1 MKWLREYE
9 ESQYYSEDEIAELRW
24 ERLKSILEH
33 AYTNTSFYKKRFD
46 SAGITLKDIKSP
58 EDLSKLPIL
67 ARKDIQNNYEEMIAR
82 NFNKD
87 RLIEDM
93 TGGSTATPV
102 KFYYDWD
109 RLSSRW
115 AAKLRHNKWAN
126 WEIGDKAALL
136 WGSSRDMK
144 EISGFRAKLRNYFLN
159 RSISLDTSYFDE
171 ESMRDFTMKIL
182 RFKPKIFQAY
192 ASSMALFA
200 KYVKK
205 NNIKDIQPKGIITS
219 AEVLQEQDRI
229 LIEETFE
236 CKVFNRYGCRE
247 VGTIATECSEHEG
260 MHINAEGIF
269 VEFINQ
275 NRQFKEEDL
284 GQIIVTDLLNYA
296 MPLIRYQIGDVG
308 KPLYKNCK
316 CGKGLPL
323 IEKINGRILD
333 FIITPKG
340 KMVSLGG
347 INAYVIAKISGIQQ
361 LQFIQDQRDKL
372 KITVIKGPTFD
383 QNSIET
389 LKRKLF
395 QFMDEEMGIDI
406 EYTDQILPEASGK
419 FRFCKSSIADD
430 FFIK

>member
-1 MKWLREYE
+1 MNWLNAYE
-9 ESQYYSEDEIAELRW
+9 QSQYYSKEEIAELSW
-24 ERLKSILEH
+24 TRLKSILEH
-33 AYTNTSFYKKRFD
+33 SYKNTSFYRKRFD
-46 SAGITLKDIKSP
+46 SAGITHKDIKSP
-58 EDLSKLPIL
+58 EDLSKLPVL
-67 ARKDIQNNYEEMIAR
+67 TKRDLQNNYKEMIAR

-87 RLIEDM
+87 SLIEDM

-102 KFYYDWD
+102 KYYYDWD
-109 RLSSRW
+109 RYNSRY

-144 EISGFRAKLRNYFLN
+144 EISSFKARLRNYLLN

-171 ESMRDFTMKIL
+171 ESMRTFTMKVL
-182 RFKPKIFQAY
+182 RFKPRIFQAY
-192 ASSMALFA
+192 ANSMALFA

-205 NNIKDIQPKGIITS
+205 NNIKEIQPKGIITS
-219 AEVLQEQDRI
+219 AEVLHIHDRS
-229 LIEETFE
+229 LIEETFG

-247 VGTIATECSEHEG
+247 VGTIATECSEHDG

-269 VEFINQ
+269 VEFINK
-275 NRQFKEEDL
+275 NEFEEDL
-284 GQIIVTDLLNYA
+284 GQIIITDLLNYG

-308 KPLYKNCK
+308 KPLYKSCK
-316 CGKGLPL
+316 CGRGLPL
-323 IEKINGRILD
+323 IGEINGRILD

-347 INAYVIAKISGIQQ
+347 VNAYVIAKISGIQQ
-361 LQFIQDQRDKL
+361 IQFIQDQRDKL
-372 KITVIKGPTFD
+372 KIMVIKGPAFN

-395 QFMDEEMGIDI
+395 QFMDEKLDIDV
-406 EYTDQILPEASGK
+406 EYTDQIPPEASGK
-419 FRFCKSSIADD
+419 FRFCKSSISDD
-430 FFIK
+430 FIIK